1 MKVVSDTSP
10 ICYLWLIG
18 HIELLPSLFNHI
30 FIPEAVSF
38 ELKDKGTPASLK
50 NWINN
55 PPAWLK
61 VKSVKGK
68 LDPSLDR
75 LHPGESEA
83 ISLAQ
88 NLFADLVLLDEKA
101 ARQAAIDK
109 GLRISGLLGIMDEA
123 ASRGLLDLS
132 EAIERLQHTNFRIA
146 PYILR
151 SLLYRHY
158 R

>member
-30 FIPEAVSF
+30 FIPEAVCF
-38 ELKDKGTPASLK
+38 KLKDKGAPASLR

-55 PPAWLK
+55 PPAWLR

-68 LDPSLDR
+68 FDTSLHR
-75 LHPGESEA
+75 LHPGECEA

-88 NLFADLVLLDEKA
+88 RLSADLLLLDEKA
-101 ARQAAIDK
+101 TRQAAIDH
-109 GLRISGLLGIMDEA
+109 GLWISGLLGILNEA
-123 ASRGLLDLS
+123 ASRELLDLP

-146 PYILR
+146 PHILR
-151 SLLYRHY
+151 SLLYKHY

>member
-18 HIELLPSLFNHI
+18 HIELLPDLFNHI
-30 FIPEAVSF
+30 FIPEAVCF
-38 ELKDKGTPASLK
+38 ELKNKGTPAGLR

-55 PPAWLK
+55 PPAWLRI
-61 VKSVKGK
+61 KSVKGK
-68 LDPSLDR
+68 LDPSLYR

-88 NLFADLVLLDEKA
+88 GLSADLILLDEKA
-101 ARQAAIDK
+101 ARQVAISQ
-109 GLRISGLLGIMDEA
+109 GLRISGLLGILNEA
-123 ASRGLLDLS
+123 ASRKLLDLP

-151 SLLYRHY
+151 SLLYKHY

>member
-18 HIELLPSLFNHI
+18 HIDLLPGLFNYI
-30 FIPEAVSF
+30 FIPEAVCF
-38 ELKDKGTPASLK
+38 ELKDKGAPDGLR
-50 NWINN
+50 NWMNN

-68 LDPSLDR
+68 LDPSLHR

-88 NLFADLVLLDEKA
+88 RISADLLLLDEKA
-101 ARQAAIDK
+101 ARRAAIEQ
-109 GLRISGLLGIMDEA
+109 GLRISGLLGILNEA
-123 ASRGLLDLS
+123 ASRKLLDLS

-146 PYILR
+146 PHILR
-151 SLLYRHY
+151 SLLYKHY

>member
-38 ELKDKGTPASLK
+38 ELKDKGTPARLR

-55 PPAWLK
+55 PPVWLK
-61 VKSVKGK
+61 VKSVKGQ
-68 LDPSLDR
+68 LDPSLNR

-88 NLFADLVLLDEKA
+88 NLSADLVLLDEKA

-109 GLRISGLLGIMDEA
+109 GLRISGLLGILDEA

-132 EAIERLQHTNFRIA
+132 GAIERLQHTNFRIA

-151 SLLYRHY
+151 TLLYRHY

>member
-18 HIELLPSLFNHI
+18 HIELLPGLFNHI
-30 FIPEAVSF
+30 FIPEAVRF
-38 ELKDKGTPASLK
+38 ELKDKGAPTSLR

-55 PPAWLK
+55 PPAWLR

-68 LDPSLDR
+68 LDPSLHR

-88 NLFADLVLLDEKA
+88 RLSADLILLDEKA
-101 ARQAAIDK
+101 ARQVAINQ
-109 GLRISGLLGIMDEA
+109 GLRISGLLGILNEA
-123 ASRGLLDLS
+123 ASRKLLDLS
-132 EAIERLQHTNFRIA
+132 EAVERLQHTNFRIA
-146 PYILR
+146 PHVLR
-151 SLLYRHY
+151 SLLYKHY